1 MKDLRFGERYAAPV
15 TLALGFFDCVHLG
28 HAAVISRAL
37 EEAAACGGECA
48 VFTFSNDPGA
58 LLGNTKRIYTFRE
71 RVAALDDLG
80 ADLVVHAPFDA
91 AFSELSAEEFC
102 RILTDTLDVKA
113 LVCGEDYTY
122 GAHASGN
129 AGTLAAYAAAR
140 GMRCDV
146 VPVLKSDGE
155 KISSTRV
162 KEALAAGDIS
172 AANAM
177 LSEPYFVLGKVSHAH
192 GRGSSFGYPTANIP
206 YDETRLYPAPGVYA
220 TKLTVDG
227 QTYLGGTNIGSKP
240 TFGDTAPSVET
251 FILDFCGDIYGRDV
265 KLAFFKRLRGIED
278 FGSAEALA
286 AQLGRD
292 KENIR
297 ALFAEEYQ

>member
-1 MKDLRFGERYAAPV
+1 MKDLRLGERYAAPV

-37 EEAAACGGECA
+37 EEAAACGGKCA

-58 LLGNTKRIYTFRE
+58 LLGKKKRIYTFRE

-129 AGTLAAYAAAR
+129 AGTLSAYAAAR
-140 GMRCDV
+140 GIRCDV
-146 VPVLKSDGE
+146 VPVL
-155 KISSTRV
+155 
-162 KEALAAGDIS
+162 
-172 AANAM
+172 N
-177 LSEPYFVLGKVSHAH
+177 SEGK
-192 GRGSSFGYPTANIP
+192 RYPP
-206 YDETRLYPAPGVYA
+206 HE
-220 TKLTVDG
+220 
-227 QTYLGGTNIGSKP
+227 
-240 TFGDTAPSVET
+240 
-251 FILDFCGDIYGRDV
+251 
-265 KLAFFKRLRGIED
+265 
-278 FGSAEALA
+278 
-286 AQLGRD
+286 
-292 KENIR
+292 
-297 ALFAEEYQ
+297 